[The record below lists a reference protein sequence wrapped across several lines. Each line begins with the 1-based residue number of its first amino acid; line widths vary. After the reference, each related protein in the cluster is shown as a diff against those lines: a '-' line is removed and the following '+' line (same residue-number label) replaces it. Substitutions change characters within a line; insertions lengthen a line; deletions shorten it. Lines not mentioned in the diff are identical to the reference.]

1 VNKCIDCKWC
11 DRGVEHGIFVRQF
24 NDVCTNKAAYHNRW
38 FWCGFYPKCSHMRK
52 RYGDDCPYFVES
64 LVTCVEEYLESMDNH
79 SFSEVLKGHDMY
91 PPTIKLIVKK
101 EFDCQGGEYLNQ
113 KEATVTVDV
122 SDKYIYLQVDEE
134 NGNAVCYTIPK
145 KVLE

>member
-1 VNKCIDCKWC
+1 M
-11 DRGVEHGIFVRQF
+11 
-24 NDVCTNKAAYHNRW
+24 T
-38 FWCGFYPKCSHMRK
+38 
-52 RYGDDCPYFVES
+52 
-64 LVTCVEEYLESMDNH
+64 
-79 SFSEVLKGHDMY
+79 MY